1 MFKRTDKDN
10 NHSAVPSKRPKLDES
25 KRTSHFGS
33 KSKNDSSSKQNV
45 RSEDVWGDDFAEEE
59 IEEMDFVA
67 SQASLRDDNIFI
79 APKTKNSPLITK
91 ESCHF
96 PSTSKKISYSSN
108 MQNTVSQLEII
119 TQDNYTNFERKLLHK
134 QNYNSTFQL
143 RKDITVSDNVEH
155 TDLEKEL
162 DKLKTEKTKLLNDFI
177 MKDGE
182 TVFLRNQLQQTQVR
196 ADNDKL
202 EKMRLLEEQANR
214 HRAEINQI
222 CKEKEDLKTQ
232 LDLQAL
238 EIEKLLERC
247 KLLESGHIK
256 LIEPHTAN
264 IMSPSTTRRSN
275 IMNRSICATKSVRG
289 KDINVQANIYNKSNY
304 YLKTLPVYYPLLK
317 IPLQIFGPA
326 SSEKSLVEIQITEK
340 TGKRNLPILQ
350 EEKTF
355 RIFENPDLVKPIVTM
370 IDNRKLSLEFVL
382 PDLAVIERKVNSEL
396 NSDTCI
402 PIINK
407 VVSAARELLLNATV
421 VLQTIFEAMRND
433 DIRDM
438 NDLYFSDI
446 YRAPIFYTKST
457 CDANAWYENE
467 RAIEA
472 RRMIG
477 ILSCI
482 ASESY
487 YLCNYITGKT
497 PLLTDKDTSY
507 KKYLQYMVRY
517 NSWAKKGQDYEMLE
531 MILQFVTL
539 VGLVRRSHQFSG
551 LISAITELLCNVETK
566 VGYCQSGIDFV
577 FKIFKELV
585 FSRPLSLC
593 YVPLTKMMMTF
604 AKYTTFL
611 QKLRTDP
618 HTMAVS
624 SWKGALHF
632 TPDACLLQIL
642 ITQIE
647 NFHYDLIS
655 TINIT
660 YALISFVQI
669 ALHTNALLLRTEN
682 SKSCNCCMKLLRF
695 MIKMLCRSSEVSLDK
710 LQTENDLY
718 MLSND
723 LSLININCNLMKR
736 FYKQCTHCIEL
747 KKYGIKEYM
756 EQMHPKDRTNKNYW
770 ISIKRK
776 QLLTMKEGIKFLRHL
791 ATCDPDF
798 IIRLSDI
805 EDSFHLFMNNI
816 GNFDNVTLH
825 ENERE
830 ALNLIKSTFVFDKTL
845 LSESQASENNANLS
859 QLSIAINFKK
869 KHSNFISQKM
879 QKNNSSKENYRN
891 IFIAYKSLFSSKSG
905 SRNY

>member
-1 MFKRTDKDN
+1 MFKRTDKDDIS
-10 NHSAVPSKRPKLDES
+10 HYSLPTKRAKLDGS
-25 KRTSHFGS
+25 RRSSHFGS
-33 KSKNDSSSKQNV
+33 KSKNDSTNMQNV

-67 SQASLRDDNIFI
+67 SQACLQDDNVFTASKI
-79 APKTKNSPLITK
+79 KNNSLATK
-91 ESCHF
+91 ESSNL
-96 PSTSKKISYSSN
+96 PSTSKKPSYAASTRQS
-108 MQNTVSQLEII
+108 VSQTEIV
-119 TQDNYTNFERKLLHK
+119 TQDNYTNFEKKLLNK

-143 RKDITVSDNVEH
+143 HKDLSISDNVED
-155 TDLEKEL
+155 TDLEKKL
-162 DKLKTEKTKLLNDFI
+162 DKLKTEKNKLLNDFI

-202 EKMRLLEEQANR
+202 EKMRLIEEQANR
-214 HRAEINQI
+214 HRIEINQI

-264 IMSPSTTRRSN
+264 LMSPSTNRRSN
-275 IMNRSICATKSVRG
+275 IMNRSIVGTKSIRG
-289 KDINVQANIYNKSNY
+289 KDVNIQTNTYNRSSY
-304 YLKTLPVYYPLLK
+304 YLKTCPVYYPLLK

-340 TGKRNLPILQ
+340 TGKQNLPILQ

-370 IDNRKLSLEFVL
+370 INDRKLSLEFVL
-382 PDLAVIERKVNSEL
+382 PDLAVIERKVSSEL

-407 VVSAARELLLNATV
+407 IVASARELLLNATA
-421 VLQTIFEAMRND
+421 VLKTVFQAMRND

-446 YRAPIFYTKST
+446 YRTPLFYTKST

-472 RRMIG
+472 RRMFG

-487 YLCNYITGKT
+487 YLCNYIAGKIS
-497 PLLTDKDTSY
+497 LHTDEDISY
-507 KKYLQYMVRY
+507 KKYSQYMIRY
-517 NSWAKKGQDYEMLE
+517 NSWDKKGSDYEMLE

-551 LISAITELLCNVETK
+551 LISAIAELLCNVENK
-566 VGYCQSGIDFV
+566 VGYCENGIGFV
-577 FKIFKELV
+577 FQIFKELV

-593 YVPLTKMMMTF
+593 YVPLTRMMMTF
-604 AKYTTFL
+604 VKYTTFVK
-611 QKLRTDP
+611 KLRTDP
-618 HTMAVS
+618 HGMAVS
-624 SWKGALHF
+624 NWKGALHF
-632 TPDACLLQIL
+632 TPDACLLQIF

-660 YALISFVQI
+660 HALISFVQI
-669 ALHTNALLLRTEN
+669 ALHTNVLLLRTES
-682 SKSCNCCMKLLRF
+682 SKSCNCCMRFLRF
-695 MIKMLCRSSEVSLDK
+695 MIKMLCQCSEVSLEK
-710 LQTENDLY
+710 LQNKKGMCVTNNDP
-718 MLSND
+718 
-723 LSLININCNLMKR
+723 INVNCNQREKS
-736 FYKQCTHCIEL
+736 YEQCAHCIEL
-747 KKYGIKEYM
+747 KKYGIKEYI
-756 EQMHPKDRTNKNYW
+756 EQMHPKDRTDKNYW
-770 ISIKRK
+770 INIKRK
-776 QLLTMKEGIKFLRHL
+776 QLITIKEGIKFLRHL

-805 EDSFHLFMNNI
+805 EDSFYLFMDNI
-816 GNFDNVTLH
+816 RSFDDLTSH

-845 LSESQASENNANLS
+845 LSENQASENNANLS
-859 QLSIAINFKK
+859 QLSITINFKK
-869 KHSNFISQKM
+869 KHNNFAPQKI
-879 QKNNSSKENYRN
+879 QKNGSSKDNYRN
-891 IFIAYKSLFSSKSG
+891 VFIAYKSLFSSKSG
-905 SRNY
+905 SKHY